1 METPS
6 TGWSASPY
14 HAETP
19 GGKSDDE
26 DAPGDRTGR
35 FTKEERRVL
44 VQVVTG
50 DAAMLSGYCHLHR
63 WRPVKRSTSAKDQP
77 RSVMFT
83 IAERF
88 NEVARKPRQLDAL
101 RHHLKFR
108 RGERSANGVTHGK
121 TLEKLIEHRRTCS
134 AQESC
139 TRCLQLHRMRVQR
152 GLARCAEDEGGC
164 AVCAAAAPG
173 GASLPFVLDSIDCRA
188 LLKEVKALNAL
199 LPPPAP
205 GAVKVKVESGNG
217 SGGSS
222 PTATRYAVPSPMA
235 SSYASSDA
243 TSIAS
248 SHPETPSSVY
258 SAASGA
264 SGFAAAAV
272 AIAAESAASA
282 ASRKSTP
289 AARVNAK
296 RATPLRIATIQ
307 PRTPPLAPQPEAMG
321 LGLGE
326 ALSGRLAMLGGSSAS
341 AADSEA
347 MQKILLEALD
357 LPTLQH
363 LIAHKQHEQR
373 LQLQLQQQNQQNITI
388 SSLLSHMSSSSGG
401 SAMDDTFAPS
411 RAGSQHQQYQHY
423 QQQQQQ
429 GGMLSSLIDDSFSDD
444 GTAPLSPALTQLFS
458 PTLCFSPN
466 LSPMWGGSGK
476 ADDGGG
482 RSHFFGGDVSP
493 SRTKY
498 VAPLSPSLGGLRDQD
513 SNSGLFFS
521 NLPPQARWAAQPT
534 AFQLGPPVDD
544 AFAQLGGGKRQRI
557 A

>member
-6 TGWSASPY
+6 TSGSASPF
-14 HAETP
+14 HGETP
-19 GGKSDDE
+19 GGDSGEE
-26 DAPGDRTGR
+26 DAPGDRVGR

-44 VQVVTG
+44 VQVITG
-50 DAAMLSGYCHLHR
+50 DAAMLSGYCHLAR
-63 WRPVKRSTSAKDQP
+63 WRPVKRGTGDKNQP
-77 RSVMFT
+77 RSIMFT

-88 NEVARKPRQLDAL
+88 NEVAREPRQLDAV

-108 RGERSANGVTHGK
+108 RGTRSANGVTHGK
-121 TLEKLIEHRRTCS
+121 TLEKLIEHHQGCF

-152 GLARCAEDEGGC
+152 GLARCAEDEGAC
-164 AVCAAAAPG
+164 AVCAAAARG
-173 GASLPFVLDSIDCRA
+173 VASLPFVLDSFDCPA

-199 LPPPAP
+199 LPPAAPA
-205 GAVKVKVESGNG
+205 AVKTESGNG
-217 SGGSS
+217 SGRSS
-222 PTATRYAVPSPMA
+222 PLATRCTVPSPMA
-235 SSYASSDA
+235 SSYASSYA
-243 TSIAS
+243 SSIAS
-248 SHPETPSSVY
+248 SHPATPGSVY
-258 SAASGA
+258 SAAAGA
-264 SGFAAAAV
+264 SGAAAA
-272 AIAAESAASA
+272 AAAAAAAEAETAATA

-321 LGLGE
+321 LGE
-326 ALSGRLAMLGGSSAS
+326 ALSGRLAMLGGSGAS

-347 MQKILLEALD
+347 MQKILLDALD

-363 LIAHKQHEQR
+363 LIAHKQHEQ
-373 LQLQLQQQNQQNITI
+373 QLQQQQQQQNLKI

-401 SAMDDTFAPS
+401 SAMDDTFAAS
-411 RAGSQHQQYQHY
+411 RAGSQLQQN
-423 QQQQQQ
+423 QQQQ
-429 GGMLSSLIDDSFSDD
+429 GGLLNSLIDDNFSDD

-476 ADDGGG
+476 QEDGGG

-521 NLPPQARWAAQPT
+521 NLPPQARWAQQPSS
-534 AFQLGPPVDD
+534 FHLGVAVDD